1 MKGHLENNSDFIPR
15 VKSKPLDEYK
25 QEADIIS
32 SAWPLCGK
40 QTAEHVYGCNSQ
52 VRRLLKSLRSLG
64 LKDGSWDYVICKVSS
79 CFVSH

>member
-15 VKSKPLDEYK
+15 AVQTIDEYK

-40 QTAEHVYGCNSQ
+40 QTAEHV
-52 VRRLLKSLRSLG
+52 L
-64 LKDGSWDYVICKVSS
+64 
-79 CFVSH
+79 